1 MPDLGPV
8 QRIAKVNCLRFQVR
22 DSASPDS
29 AISVIPSHVHLVAV
43 GSDNVGTRAPFPALV
58 CRSRLATPFHS
69 AHSTRN
75 CRWGEPN
82 RWRNPYETLSGKAN
96 SYWQQNIN
104 VLRRLSVV
112 GSVAPPGTAW
122 GAEGLRGNEANE
134 NKLMVL
140 AGVRERKCHCSPVLH
155 KRTSPV
161 VSAMPLRCNVRTA
174 GARSTRRWTL
184 RGPTAAPANTNWR
197 PYRDLYGDCRKSHV
211 RRPTRRFRGPA

>member
-8 QRIAKVNCLRFQVR
+8 QRIAKLNCLRFQVR

-29 AISVIPSHVHLVAV
+29 AISVIPSYVHLVAA
-43 GSDNVGTRAPFPALV
+43 GSDNVGTPASLS
-58 CRSRLATPFHS
+58 CPGS
-69 AHSTRN
+69 AVPGWLCLFTQHIPRGIAG
-75 CRWGEPN
+75 GERN
-82 RWRNPYETLSGKAN
+82 RWRNPYETLSDKAN

-140 AGVRERKCHCSPVLH
+140 AGVRPRKCQSGPVLH

-161 VSAMPLRCNVRTA
+161 VSAWLSAAMSELPKPNERHARHYAPLETSRAHCWA
-174 GARSTRRWTL
+174 
-184 RGPTAAPANTNWR
+184 
-197 PYRDLYGDCRKSHV
+197 CQ
-211 RRPTRRFRGPA
+211 